1 MATTARDVLKHLTEQ
16 SRAVREQMKRA
27 QEMNRQPSQ
36 PSRRR
41 QTERVLHQKS
51 SRRSR

>member
-1 MATTARDVLKHLTEQ
+1 MATTARDVLKHLAEQ
-16 SRAVREQMKRA
+16 SREVREQMKRA

-41 QTERVLHQKS
+41 RMERILHQKS
-51 SRRSR
+51 SRHSH